1 MKEYNGKKV
10 FTIKKDGN
18 LIDVYEDNP
27 NFDCE
32 KQLKKC
38 EDALKT
44 YDNYINNFKASN
56 KNAQSRMPHW
66 TVIICCAVALSVAG
80 AFAFATSSILLF
92 ALAIISGVIG
102 GYFSI
107 KKAELIRKIKDNSKN
122 IDFYEDRKNDLIEEK
137 EYLELLTF
145 NKTHKDVKIYNKFE
159 NQTNLKQSIN
169 KNEPNNENILEK

>member
-44 YDNYINNFKASN
+44 YDNYINNFKASK

-66 TVIICCAVALSVAG
+66 AVIICCAVALSVAG
-80 AFAFATSSILLF
+80 AFAFVTSSILLF
-92 ALAIISGVIG
+92 ALAIISGIIG
-102 GYFSI
+102 GYFLL
-107 KKAELIRKIKDNSKN
+107 KKANLIRKIKENNESIEIYESYKNS
-122 IDFYEDRKNDLIEEK
+122 LLEEK

-145 NKTHKDVKIYNKFE
+145 NKTHKDIKIYNKFE
-159 NQTNLKQSIN
+159 KQANIVKNEN
-169 KNEPNNENILEK
+169 KNTLRSDNIIER

>member
-18 LIDVYEDNP
+18 LFDVYEDNP
-27 NFDCE
+27 IFDCE

-38 EDALKT
+38 EDALKN

-66 TVIICCAVALSVAG
+66 AVIICCAVALSVAG

-102 GYFSI
+102 GYFSL
-107 KKAELIRKIKDNSKN
+107 KKANLIRKIKENNES
-122 IDFYEDRKNDLIEEK
+122 IEIYESYKSSLLEEK

-145 NKTHKDVKIYNKFE
+145 NKTHKDIKIYNKFE
-159 NQTNLKQSIN
+159 KQANIVKNEN
-169 KNEPNNENILEK
+169 KNTLQSDNIIER

>member
-32 KQLKKC
+32 
-38 EDALKT
+38 DALKT

-66 TVIICCAVALSVAG
+66 AVIICCAVALSVAG

-107 KKAELIRKIKDNSKN
+107 KKAELIRKIKENSKN
-122 IDFYEDRKNDLIEEK
+122 IDFYEDRKNDLLEEK

-145 NKTHKDVKIYNKFE
+145 NKTHKNVKIYNKFE

-169 KNEPNNENILEK
+169 KNEQNNENILEK